1 MAQGK
6 LRVLLLWHMHQP
18 FYKDLVSGE
27 YRLPW
32 VRLHALKDYYGMVKV
47 LEEFPQVHQNFNI
60 VPSLVAQIEDY
71 NSGIF
76 KDPFWDVAAKPA
88 GELSVDEKHFALTYF
103 FQAHGERMIGRYP
116 RYRRLWEQVRSAGPD
131 PANAAITFGERD
143 YRDLQVLSQLA
154 WFDEFYLA
162 DPGVRELIQ
171 KGQGYSEED
180 QRFIMSKQHEI
191 LRGVLPAYREA
202 AGRGSVELST
212 TPYYHPILP
221 LLCDT
226 DTGRESSPGLPLPSE
241 RFRRTEDAEEQI
253 RRALESHQRTFGARP
268 AGMWPSEGSVS
279 DEVMGI
285 AARMGVQ
292 WMATDEG
299 VLGRSLGHEMS
310 RDNDGFLDRGSSEK
324 LYKIYRW
331 ERDGQAMNM
340 VFRDHRISD
349 LLGFVYAGMR
359 PSEAA
364 LHLVNNLKRAA
375 APVLES
381 GSDAVVSIILDG
393 ENAWESY
400 EQNGREF
407 LRRFYERL
415 QKDPQIEP
423 VTISEAIAR
432 QAPEHM
438 GKLRGLVPGSW
449 INANFNVWIGAPED
463 NKAWDYLSQARDFYD
478 DNASRAREDQRQLA
492 YEELLIAEG
501 SDWNWWYGPEHHSA
515 NDCDFDEL
523 YRKHLS
529 NVYTTLG
536 GVPPDHLARPIS
548 GVLMR
553 SKFVPQTAYVRPPIN
568 GQVSSYFAW
577 MGAAMFSSDRRGGSM
592 HGKLFVLEAIYAGID
607 EANLYARLD
616 FAAQL
621 PEGVTAATLH
631 LALRDGEQAVSNFH
645 LEAAVSQGTLGGWK
659 LTKDGTR
666 APVATDRAPKGAEV
680 ALGKVLELKLPMA
693 LLGAEEGN
701 TFNLRFVLYRDL
713 LPVDALPQEGSLEIQ
728 VAPEDVLIEMAYE
741 SQ

>member
-6 LRVLLLWHMHQP
+6 LRLLLLWHMHQP

-47 LEEFPQVHQNFNI
+47 LEEFPEVHQNFNI

-71 NSGIF
+71 DSGIF

-88 GELSVDEKHFALTYF
+88 SELTVDERHFALTYL

-116 RYRRLWEQVRSAGPD
+116 RYRRLWEQVRAAGPD
-131 PANAAITFGERD
+131 PANAAITFSDRD
-143 YRDLQVLSQLA
+143 YRDLQVLSQIA
-154 WFDEFYLA
+154 WFDEFHLA
-162 DPGVRELIQ
+162 DPAVRELIE

-180 QRFIMSKQHEI
+180 QRFVMSKQHEI
-191 LRGVLPAYREA
+191 LKGVLPAYRDA
-202 AGRGSVELST
+202 ASRGSVELSAS
-212 TPYYHPILP
+212 PYYHPILP

-226 DTGRESSPGLPLPSE
+226 DVGRESVPGLPLPSE
-241 RFRRTEDAEEQI
+241 RFRRPEDAEEQI
-253 RRALESHQRTFGARP
+253 RRALDLHERTFGVRP
-268 AGMWPSEGSVS
+268 VGMWPSEGSVS
-279 DEVMGI
+279 DEAVGI
-285 AARMGVQ
+285 AAGLGVQ
-292 WMATDEG
+292 WLATDEG

-310 RDNDGFLDRGSSEK
+310 RDGDGFLDRSSSEK
-324 LYKIYRW
+324 LYNIYRW
-331 ERDGQAMNM
+331 DREGQTMNM

-349 LLGFVYAGMR
+349 LLGFVYAGMGA
-359 PSEAA
+359 SEASG
-364 LHLVNNLKRAA
+364 HLLSNVKRAA

-381 GSDAVVSIILDG
+381 GRDAVLSIILDG

-400 EQNGREF
+400 EGNGREF
-407 LRRFYERL
+407 LRRFYDGL

-423 VTISEAIAR
+423 ITISEAIAR
-432 QAPEHM
+432 QKPESF

-478 DNASRAREDQRQLA
+478 DNASRVREDQRDLA

-515 NDCDFDEL
+515 NDRDFDEL

-536 GVPPDHLARPIS
+536 GVPPDHLTRPIS
-548 GVLMR
+548 GVPVR
-553 SKFVPQTAYVRPPIN
+553 SIFAPQTAYVRPCID
-568 GQVSSYFAW
+568 GQVSSYFDW
-577 MGAAMFSSDRRGGSM
+577 MGAAMLSSDRRGGSM
-592 HGKLFVLEAIYAGID
+592 HGKLFVLESIYAGID
-607 EANLYARLD
+607 ETNLYVRLD
-616 FAAQL
+616 FAANL
-621 PEGVTAATLH
+621 PAGETMATLH
-631 LALRDGEQAVSNFH
+631 LGLRDGEQTIGNFR
-645 LEAAVSQGTLGGWK
+645 LDAELTQERITGWK
-659 LTKDGTR
+659 LHSDRK
-666 APVATDRAPKGAEV
+666 ATLASGSEANGVEI
-680 ALGKVLELKLPMA
+680 AFGKILAMKLPMA
-693 LLGAEEGN
+693 LLGAVEGH
-701 TFNLRFVLYRDL
+701 TFNLRFVLYRDR
-713 LPVDALPQEGSLEIQ
+713 LPIDALPQEGSLEIQ
-728 VAPEDVLIEMAYE
+728 VAPEDVLVEIAYE

>member
-1 MAQGK
+1 
-6 LRVLLLWHMHQP
+6 MHQP

-32 VRLHALKDYYGMVKV
+32 VRLHALKDYYGMVKL

-60 VPSLVAQIEDY
+60 VPSLVAQIEEY

-76 KDPFWDVAAKPA
+76 KEPFWDVAAKPA
-88 GELSVDEKHFALTYF
+88 GSLSMDEKHFALTYF

-116 RYRRLWEQVRSAGPD
+116 RYRRLWEQVRAAGPD
-131 PANAAITFGERD
+131 PANAAITFSERD
-143 YRDLQVLSQLA
+143 YRDLQVLSQIA
-154 WFDEFYLA
+154 WFDEYYLA
-162 DPGVRELIQ
+162 DPAVKELVA

-180 QRFIMSKQHEI
+180 QRFVMSKQHEI

-226 DTGRESSPGLPLPSE
+226 NIGRESAAGLPLPGE
-241 RFRRTEDAEEQI
+241 RFRRPDDAEAQI
-253 RRALESHQRTFGARP
+253 RRALEMHQRSFGTRP
-268 AGMWPSEGSVS
+268 VGMWPSEGSVS
-279 DEVMGI
+279 DEVVGL
-285 AARMGVQ
+285 AAGQGVQ

-299 VLGRSLGHEMS
+299 VLGRSLNHAMR
-310 RDNDGFLDRGSSEK
+310 RDEEGFLDANSAGK
-324 LYKIYRW
+324 LYNIYRW
-331 ERDGQAMNM
+331 EREGQAMNM

-349 LLGFVYAGMR
+349 LLGFVYAGMH
-359 PSEAA
+359 PMVAA
-364 LHLVNNLKRAA
+364 EHLVKNIQRAA
-375 APVLES
+375 APVLDS
-381 GSDAVVSIILDG
+381 GRDAVVSIILDG

-400 EQNGREF
+400 EGNGRDF
-407 LRRFYERL
+407 LRYFYDKL
-415 QKDPQIEP
+415 QGDPRMEP

-432 QAPEHM
+432 QTPESF

-463 NKAWDYLSQARDFYD
+463 NKAWDYLSHAREFYD
-478 DNASRAREDQRQLA
+478 DNASRAREELRQLA

-515 NDCDFDEL
+515 NDRDFDEL

-529 NVYTTLG
+529 NVYTALG

-548 GVLMR
+548 AVLPR
-553 SKFVPQTAYVRPPIN
+553 AKFVPQTAYVRPPIN

-577 MGAAMFSSDRRGGSM
+577 MGAAMFSSDGRSGSM

-607 EANLYARLD
+607 EAHLYARLD

-621 PEGVTAATLH
+621 PEGVTAMLH
-631 LALRDGEQAVSNFH
+631 LALRDSEQAVANFR
-645 LEAAVSQGTLGGWK
+645 LEAVVAQGALCGW
-659 LTKDGTR
+659 TMVRDGV
-666 APVATDRAPKGAEV
+666 PGALASAREPRGVVV
-680 ALGKVLELKLPMA
+680 ALGKVLELKLPMK
-693 LLGAEEGN
+693 LLGAEEGD
-701 TFNLRFVLYRDL
+701 TFNLRFVLYRERM
-713 LPVDALPQEGSLEIQ
+713 PVDALPQEGSLEIQ
-728 VAPEDVLIEMAYE
+728 VAPEEVLIELAYNAE
-741 SQ
+741 

>member
-1 MAQGK
+1 
-6 LRVLLLWHMHQP
+6 MHQP

-32 VRLHALKDYYGMVKV
+32 VRLHALKDYYGMVKL
-47 LEEFPQVHQNFNI
+47 LEEFPQVHQNFNL

-88 GELSVDEKHFALTYF
+88 GDLRLDEKHFALTYF

-131 PANAAITFGERD
+131 PANAAITFSERD
-143 YRDLQVLSQLA
+143 YRDLQVLSQMA
-154 WFDEFYLA
+154 WFDEYYLA
-162 DPGVRELIQ
+162 DPAVKELIA

-191 LRGVLPAYREA
+191 LRGVLPAYRAA

-226 DTGRESSPGLPLPSE
+226 NIGRESAAGLPLPSE
-241 RFRRTEDAEEQI
+241 RFRRPDDAEEQI
-253 RRALESHQRTFGARP
+253 RRALDSHQRSFGTRP

-279 DEVMGI
+279 DEVVGI
-285 AARMGVQ
+285 AAGLGVQ

-299 VLGRSLGHEMS
+299 VVGRSLNHEMS
-310 RDNDGFLDRGSSEK
+310 RNHEGFLERSSAEK
-324 LYKIYRW
+324 LYNIYLW
-331 ERDGQAMNM
+331 ERNGQAMHM

-349 LLGFVYAGMR
+349 LLGFVYAGLR

-364 LHLVNNLKRAA
+364 EHLVNSIKGAA

-381 GSDAVVSIILDG
+381 GRDAVVSIILDG

-400 EQNGREF
+400 EGNGREF
-407 LRRFYERL
+407 LRRFYDKL
-415 QKDPQIEP
+415 QGEPQIEP
-423 VTISEAIAR
+423 LTISEAIAR
-432 QAPEHM
+432 QEPESV
-438 GKLRGLVPGSW
+438 GKLRELVPGSW

-463 NKAWDYLSQARDFYD
+463 NKAWDYLSHARDFYD

-515 NDCDFDEL
+515 NDSDFDEL

-529 NVYTTLG
+529 NVYTVLG

-548 GVLMR
+548 GTLMR
-553 SKFVPQTAYVRPPIN
+553 SKFVPQTAYVRPPID

-592 HGKLFVLEAIYAGID
+592 HGKMFVLEAIYAGID
-607 EANLYARLD
+607 EAHLYARLD

-631 LALRDGEQAVSNFH
+631 LALRDDEQVVANFQVVA
-645 LEAAVSQGTLGGWK
+645 EVAQGALSGWK
-659 LTKDGTR
+659 LRSDGTQ
-666 APVATDRAPKGAEV
+666 AAVASERQPRGAEV
-680 ALGKVLELKLPMA
+680 ALGKVLEMKLPMA

-701 TFNLRFVLYRDL
+701 RFNLRFVLYRDR

-728 VAPEDVLIEMAYE
+728 VAPEDVLLEMAYE
-741 SQ
+741 AL

>member
-1 MAQGK
+1 
-6 LRVLLLWHMHQP
+6 MHQP

-27 YRLPW
+27 YRMPW
-32 VRLHALKDYYGMVKV
+32 VRLHALKDYYGMVKL

-71 NSGIF
+71 NSGVF
-76 KDPFWDVAAKPA
+76 KDQFWEVASKPA
-88 GELSVDEKHFALTYF
+88 GELSLDEKHFALTYF

-116 RYRRLWEQVRSAGPD
+116 RYRRLWEQVRAAGAD
-131 PANAAITFGERD
+131 AASAAITFGERD

-154 WFDEFYLA
+154 WFDEYYLA
-162 DPGVRELIQ
+162 EPAVRELIV

-180 QRFIMSKQHEI
+180 QRFVMSKQHEI
-191 LRGVLPAYREA
+191 LRGVLPAYRA
-202 AGRGSVELST
+202 ASERGGVELST

-226 DTGRESSPGLPLPSE
+226 HTGRESVAGLPLPSE
-241 RFRRTEDAEEQI
+241 RFRRPDDAEEQI
-253 RRALESHQRTFGARP
+253 RRALEAHQRSFGTRP
-268 AGMWPSEGSVS
+268 VGMWPSEGSVS
-279 DEVMGI
+279 DEVLRI
-285 AARMGVQ
+285 AAGLGVQ

-299 VLGRSLGHEMS
+299 VLGRSLNHEMS
-310 RDNDGFLDRGSSEK
+310 RDQEGYLDRSSAEK
-324 LYKIYRW
+324 LYNIYRW
-331 ERDGQAMNM
+331 ERDGQTMNM

-359 PSEAA
+359 AA
-364 LHLVNNLKRAA
+364 DAADHLMNTIKKAA

-381 GSDAVVSIILDG
+381 GRDAVVPIILDG

-400 EQNGREF
+400 EGNGRDF
-407 LRRFYERL
+407 LRRFYGKL
-415 QKDPQIEP
+415 QNDPQLEP

-432 QAPEHM
+432 QKAQSF

-449 INANFNVWIGAPED
+449 INANFNVWIGSPED
-463 NKAWDYLSQARDFYD
+463 NKSWDYLGQAREFYD
-478 DNASRAREDQRQLA
+478 DNASRAREDQRKLA

-515 NDCDFDEL
+515 NDSDFDEL

-529 NVYTTLG
+529 NVYTALG

-548 GVLMR
+548 GVLAR
-553 SKFVPQTAYVRPPIN
+553 TKFVPQTAYVHPAID

-607 EANLYARLD
+607 EAHLYARLD

-621 PEGVTAATLH
+621 PEVVTMATLH
-631 LALRDGEQAVSNFH
+631 LALRDGELAVSNFR
-645 LEAAVSQGTLGGWK
+645 LEAEVAQGRLSGWK
-659 LTKDGTR
+659 LVQDGTR
-666 APVATDRAPKGAEV
+666 AALASMRQPKGAEV
-680 ALGKVLELKLPMA
+680 ALGKVLALKLPME

-701 TFNLRFVLYRDL
+701 TFNLRFVLYRDR